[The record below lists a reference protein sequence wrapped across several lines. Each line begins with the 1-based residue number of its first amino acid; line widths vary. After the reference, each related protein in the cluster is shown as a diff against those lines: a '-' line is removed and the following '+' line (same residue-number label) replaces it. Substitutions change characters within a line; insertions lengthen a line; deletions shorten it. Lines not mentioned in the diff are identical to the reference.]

1 MHIEAIF
8 GKVLKSL
15 RIRND
20 LSQDKLA
27 ELSTLERTFISR
39 IERGNSQPSLTTIF
53 ELARALNIKPS
64 ELIRMVELE
73 YESNT

>member
-1 MHIEAIF
+1 MHIEAAF

-39 IERGNSQPSLTTIF
+39 IERGSSQPSLTTIF

-73 YESNT
+73 YELNN